1 MKVLREEVVYKGKF
15 MDFVVLEYEKGGK
28 VFRRQLVRHPGAVVI
43 VPILED
49 GKVIF
54 ERQFRFSFGDYIL
67 ELPAGTLEEGEDPL
81 ECARRELLE
90 ETGYI
95 AEDWEKVAE
104 FYLAPGYST
113 EYMHLF
119 FARKLKFLGGNLD
132 EEEDIEILSLSR
144 EEILRSIERGEIRDA
159 KSLVGSLL
167 YILRT

>member
-1 MKVLREEVVYKGKF
+1 MKVLREEVVYKGNF

-54 ERQFRFSFGDYIL
+54 ERQFRFSVGDYIL
-67 ELPAGTLEEGEDPL
+67 ELPAGTLEEEENPL

-119 FARKLKFLGGNLD
+119 FAKNLKFLGGNLD

>member
-1 MKVLREEVVYKGKF
+1 MKVLREEIVYKGKF
-15 MDFVVLEYEKGGK
+15 MDFVVLEYEKEGK

-54 ERQFRFSFGDYIL
+54 ERQFRFSVGDYIL
-67 ELPAGTLEEGEDPL
+67 ELPAGTLEEGEDPF

-113 EYMHLF
+113 EYMYLF

-132 EEEDIEILSLSR
+132 EDEDIEVLSLSR

>member
-1 MKVLREEVVYKGKF
+1 MKVLKEEVVYKGKF
-15 MDFVVLEYEKGGK
+15 MDFVILEYEKDGK
-28 VFRRQLVRHPGAVVI
+28 IFKRQLVRHPGAVVI
-43 VPILED
+43 VPILGED
-49 GKVIF
+49 KVIF
-54 ERQFRFSFGDYIL
+54 ERQFRFSVGGYIL

-113 EYMHLF
+113 EYMYLF
-119 FARKLKFLGGNLD
+119 FARGLRFVGKSLN
-132 EEEDIEILSLSR
+132 EYEDIETFALSK
-144 EEILRSIERGEIRDA
+144 EEILRSIEEGKIRDA

-167 YILRT
+167 YVLRT

>member
-1 MKVLREEVVYKGKF
+1 MKVLREEIVYKGRF

-28 VFRRQLVRHPGAVVI
+28 VFRRQLVKHPGAVVI

-54 ERQFRFSFGDYIL
+54 ERQFRFSVGDYIL

-119 FARKLKFLGGNLD
+119 FARGLKFWGRDLD
-132 EEEDIEILSLSR
+132 EDEDIEVLSLSR

>member
-15 MDFVVLEYEKGGK
+15 MDFVVLEYEKRGK

-49 GKVIF
+49 GRVIF
-54 ERQFRFSFGDYIL
+54 ERQFRFSVGDYIL

-90 ETGYI
+90 ETGYL
-95 AEDWEKVAE
+95 ADDWEKVAE

-119 FARKLKFLGGNLD
+119 FARNLKFLGGNLD